1 MTTMRCPFGCISEI
15 PRRELLFPMIKCRQ
29 CHRRSASS
37 AFGEMNEST
46 SVAISTPNQALAYH
60 NRMTTPSAQN
70 SIDTAIMARI
80 ETLMGLT
87 SKWYTR
93 KSDRTNKIRNIY
105 SAVIRCCMS
114 AELTTN
120 FDTKSLH
127 LLLNSG
133 AFKNMWHLGP
143 DLEDEYTAD
152 RDKAEVMAF
161 ADYNKAIRDQNLLYA
176 DDSGHLDMRIK
187 GDDRPGYMVL
197 NVGNPIAGGAPMYG
211 MSYVIYHD
219 HVKMRATFTAT
230 DTVQMN
236 KSQPISCDDAVSFG
250 HLSQLLLKMSDAKL
264 TELCKIATGTT
275 ASINRESDFIE
286 AQSWGKISLSKD
298 IRAFVIYMPDI
309 ERCRVA
315 PNGHKMLPG
324 PIKKTAPNSSART
337 EFFTFQLQRLRSFCA
352 EKNIKLH
359 FEHMQTG
366 QYMSTLQPRPRLM
379 APAIL

>member
-46 SVAISTPNQALAYH
+46 SIAISTPNEALAHH
-60 NRMTTPSAQN
+60 NRMTTPSSQS

-133 AFKNMWHLGP
+133 AFKNIWPKVPH
-143 DLEDEYTAD
+143 
-152 RDKAEVMAF
+152 
-161 ADYNKAIRDQNLLYA
+161 
-176 DDSGHLDMRIK
+176 
-187 GDDRPGYMVL
+187 VL
-197 NVGNPIAGGAPMYG
+197 
-211 MSYVIYHD
+211 
-219 HVKMRATFTAT
+219 
-230 DTVQMN
+230 
-236 KSQPISCDDAVSFG
+236 
-250 HLSQLLLKMSDAKL
+250 
-264 TELCKIATGTT
+264 
-275 ASINRESDFIE
+275 
-286 AQSWGKISLSKD
+286 
-298 IRAFVIYMPDI
+298 
-309 ERCRVA
+309 
-315 PNGHKMLPG
+315 
-324 PIKKTAPNSSART
+324 
-337 EFFTFQLQRLRSFCA
+337 
-352 EKNIKLH
+352 
-359 FEHMQTG
+359 
-366 QYMSTLQPRPRLM
+366 
-379 APAIL
+379 